1 MRKFFEE
8 YLKLFAYATL
18 GLAFIIGS
26 FYLLINVYH
35 AKEIDKKYYISDTE
49 STYTS
54 YKSKL
59 EKIKINLNTYNKNKN
74 KNSDYL
80 GIYTRL
86 STCSNLLESDGTL
99 AKMET
104 NKYYDSYDVYKLG
117 QKFEGSLLN
126 SCWVVQLSYLTT
138 DAGPEAFKEI
148 IPFVSREV
156 DAINDKVEFALE
168 ELENNGSY
176 FYSTGI
182 TSSTI
187 RNYLRADYMAIAKS
201 YNDFAD
207 VVLELS
213 KIINKEETKTEIP
226 NNTTTPTTTTT
237 ETKDKNPENAKPIDP
252 NQDSIISGG
261 ESDDKNIQ

>member
-1 MRKFFEE
+1 MKKFFEE
-8 YLKLFAYATL
+8 YLKIFAYATL
-18 GLAFIIGS
+18 GLTFIIGS

-35 AKEIDKKYYISDTE
+35 SKEIDKKYYISDTD
-49 STYTS
+49 STYLS
-54 YKSKL
+54 YKSKI
-59 EKIKINLNTYNKNKN
+59 ENIKNNLNIYNKNKN
-74 KNSDYL
+74 KNTDLL

-104 NKYYDSYDVYKLG
+104 NKYYNSYDVYKLG
-117 QKFEGSLLN
+117 QKFEGVLLN

-138 DAGPEAFKEI
+138 DAGPKAFEEV

-156 DAINDKVEFALE
+156 DVINDKVEFALE

-187 RNYLRADYMAIAKS
+187 RNYLRSDYIAIAKA

-213 KIINKEETKTEIP
+213 EIINKEEPKVEV
-226 NNTTTPTTTTT
+226 PTTTTDT
-237 ETKDKNPENAKPIDP
+237 T
-252 NQDSIISGG
+252 ISGG
-261 ESDDKNIQ
+261 VSDDQNIQ